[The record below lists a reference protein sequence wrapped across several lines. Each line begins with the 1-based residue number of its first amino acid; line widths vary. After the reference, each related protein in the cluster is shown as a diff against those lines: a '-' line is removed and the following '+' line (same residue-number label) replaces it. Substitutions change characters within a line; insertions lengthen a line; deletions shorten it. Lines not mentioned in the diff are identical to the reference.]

1 MNPEPSQSMIH
12 QTPMN
17 IEIVNSFKYLGSI
30 LSNNSSIEEDINN
43 RLSKASKVFRGL
55 IRLIWYKKSIRLG
68 TKIKLFRSIIL
79 SILLYGSETWCLL
92 NSQIQRLQVFVTRCL
107 RIITGISLWQK
118 VRNTELKR
126 MTSIERIEVLRKQRR
141 LRWFGHL
148 QKMENNR
155 IPKKLLSARMQEGKR
170 RKEDRS

>member
-1 MNPEPSQSMIH
+1 MNLPKNKYMHMTPESSQSMPH

-30 LSNNSSIEEDINN
+30 LSINSSIEKDINN

-55 IRLIWYKKSIRLG
+55 SRLIWYKTSIRLG

-79 SILLYGSETWCLL
+79 SILLYGSETWCSL
-92 NSQIQRLQVFVTRCL
+92 NSQIQRFQVFVTRCF

-118 VRNTELKR
+118 VRSTELRR
-126 MTSIERIEVLRKQRR
+126 MTSIE
-141 LRWFGHL
+141 
-148 QKMENNR
+148 
-155 IPKKLLSARMQEGKR
+155 
-170 RKEDRS
+170 